1 LASLFLM
8 RKPYL
13 QLRVVEWMTVII
25 NVAEQTDWR
34 KLGENIAG
42 TDSQCQGQDCKELG
56 PHEGVEFPPLADACM
71 DKTLLGMVA
80 SAIVHTHAESAH
92 LKIIRLFVKIRDILC

>member
-1 LASLFLM
+1 VSGAG
-8 RKPYL
+8 L
-13 QLRVVEWMTVII
+13 QRV
-25 NVAEQTDWR
+25 
-34 KLGENIAG
+34 G
-42 TDSQCQGQDCKELG
+42 TARGGRIS
-56 PHEGVEFPPLADACM
+56 PLADACM